1 MTAVCLEAYLHW
13 LAGWPSIAEIAKSE
27 SSPAAIQFAILGSIV
42 VSIPACHAGDPGSIP
57 GRGSQN
63 IGRILGSMVLVT
75 RGEITAKENKLK
87 KLSSVEISISL
98 DSNSSTDNVWLSGF
112 APITPLSKK
121 GGDGGGT
128 AIPFP
133 INLGNCSIIGS

>member
-13 LAGWPSIAEIAKSE
+13 LAGWPSIAEIAKSSAE
-27 SSPAAIQFAILGSIV
+27 QLNNNNKIIFHLENYFHPTQNIKIEYGIFINEILGSIV
-42 VSIPACHAGDPGSIP
+42 VSIPACHAGDPVINFCSTI
-57 GRGSQN
+57 N
-63 IGRILGSMVLVT
+63 IGHILGSMVLVT

-87 KLSSVEISISL
+87 
-98 DSNSSTDNVWLSGF
+98 N
-112 APITPLSKK
+112 PITPLSKK